1 MTVRGRPLSAV
12 LLVTVVAL
20 TAACSPEATSGVPTA
35 PTSTARDAAAL
46 QERERPRSFTVVATG
61 DILIHSAL
69 TAQADRDEGAAGDGR
84 RDFRDLFAGIR
95 PVIHGAD
102 LALCHLEVPLAAPG
116 GPFSGYPAFNAPPEL
131 AGALVD
137 TGYDACSTASNHTLD
152 RGEEGVRRTLRAMD
166 AAGLRHTGSARTA
179 REAAKPLIMDVGGVK
194 VGQVSYSYGF
204 NGIPIPEGR
213 PWMANQLSAER
224 VIAEAKKARA
234 AGADVVIASLHWG
247 DEYQHQPTAEQ
258 TSLASRLLGTKA
270 IDLIVGHHAHV
281 VQPMERIN
289 GKWVAYGLGNSV
301 ARHDEPR
308 GVSEEGIAARF
319 RFTHTGQR
327 WRVDK
332 AEYVP
337 TLVDLGPPIRLRNL
351 TAQDA
356 APARESLRR
365 TDRIVLSRGGGKHGL
380 SRPGR

>member
-1 MTVRGRPLSAV
+1 MPLRGKRLSAA
-12 LLVTVVAL
+12 LLATVVAL
-20 TAACSPEATSGVPTA
+20 TVACTPEATSGIPTT
-35 PTSTARDAAAL
+35 PTSQQVSEAPPQQRN
-46 QERERPRSFTVVATG
+46 QPRSFTVVATG
-61 DILIHSAL
+61 DVLIHPAL
-69 TAQADRDEGAAGDGR
+69 TAQADRDEGKAGDGR
-84 RDFRDLFAGIR
+84 RDFRDLFAGVR
-95 PVIHGAD
+95 PVIRRAD

-131 AGALVD
+131 ADALVD
-137 TGYDACSTASNHTLD
+137 TGYDSCSTASNHVLD
-152 RGEEGVRRTLRAMD
+152 QGETGVKRTLRAMD
-166 AAGLRHTGSARTA
+166 AAGLRHTGSARDR

-204 NGIPIPEGR
+204 NGIPVPDGK
-213 PWMANQLSAER
+213 PWLANQLSAER
-224 VIAEAKKARA
+224 VIAEAKRARK

-247 DEYQHQPTAEQ
+247 DEYQHQPSAEQ
-258 TSLASRLLGTKA
+258 TTLARRLLGTKA

-289 GKWVAYGLGNSV
+289 GEWVAYGLGNNV
-301 ARHDEPR
+301 ARHEDPI

-319 RFTHTGQR
+319 RFTHTGKR

-351 TAQDA
+351 TAPD
-356 APARESLRR
+356 APAAQESLRR
-365 TDRIVLSRGGGKHGL
+365 TDRIVLSRGGADDGL